1 MKEICTKTAEEVAQI
16 VEEWLA
22 IFQRANVHLEI
33 TNARFL
39 PPSFYDDEEDIKAAL
54 RKEWDACGREYDEAD
69 LDSEIYSSYS
79 HISMDGH
86 DGLVS
91 DVDEEWLTVGVHPY
105 VEEYI
110 KLFVEELRKGR
121 VAEITEYHHDY
132 DTEWIIT
139 ESHQIEHLDI
149 REVLSVVGQWAD
161 YLETTE
167 RIVFEWRLRYD
178 YPRVS
183 CSAAELEEVIYG
195 YESKDHLEERTLET
209 LKGLFKSMALEEIER
224 LERMIYRG

>member
-39 PPSFYDDEEDIKAAL
+39 PLSFYDDEEDIKAAL

-105 VEEYI
+105 MEEYY

-121 VAEITEYHHDY
+121 VAEIAKHRHDY

-139 ESHQIEHLDI
+139 ESHQIEYLDI

-183 CSAAELEEVIYG
+183 CSVTELEETIYG
-195 YESKDHLEERTLET
+195 YEFEGHLEEKTLEA
-209 LKGLFKSMALEEIER
+209 LKDLLKRMALEEIKR
-224 LERMIYRG
+224 LERMIYGR